1 MNISNYELVLE
12 VENLSIIPIIAMLN
26 AYIYLVCVAVY
37 YVLSFHVL
45 NYDSIYTC
53 LPFHGPSSYKVWSE
67 IQAMLEF
74 AILHVVFRIILRKL
88 ITVVYFFQIK
98 ERILCDLR
106 SCLQYNYQCSR
117 CTSRYICSTTR
128 CFRARRLKSLSR
140 LEYSQIRSHSEE
152 TSHSV
157 SHNNF
162 SIVYSARDATSLI
175 IL

>member
-1 MNISNYELVLE
+1 
-12 VENLSIIPIIAMLN
+12 MLN

-117 CTSRYICSTTR
+117 CTSRYIGSTTR
-128 CFRARRLKSLSR
+128 CFRARRLEHTGLSILATKSLSR